1 MFVTVTEAGLDV
13 GGAPLPLLSGAMHY
27 WRIERSRWSACLD
40 AIVDMGFPIVETYAP
55 WSVHEVAA
63 GQFDFGEQDPRKD
76 LGAFLD
82 LAAEKGLRAI
92 FRPGPHINAEL
103 TYFGFPERLLRDES
117 LLARTAR
124 GAKVLLPVPPRMFPV
139 PSYASERFFEETARW
154 YDAVAEVVAPRLAP
168 KGPVVLVQV
177 DNEAALFFRDGLFEQ
192 DYHPDAIAAF
202 RGFLRTRYPTSEALQ
217 EAWTAPEVTLE
228 TVEPPRSRPVPMSA
242 GDLPRLY
249 DWAEFQEELPRAA
262 IERLGKLLDERGLGL
277 VPTSHNLPPGQWAI
291 PMSIPALERVVDVVG
306 IDLYSPRADH
316 RTLKQRILLLAGT
329 ARLPYSPEL
338 GSGAPPW
345 YPQLEADDAKFLA
358 MASVAYGLRA
368 YNLYMAIDRDRWV
381 GAPVDA
387 TGRKR
392 PMADFYARFHA
403 AAFGRH
409 AVHQR
414 RRRLGALV
422 VVPRPYM
429 RLSRLTHAWG
439 PASPSV
445 LEQLGLGPDVSC
457 LEDDLG
463 FGKPVQIAWVEALR
477 GLTDAL
483 DRTGIAYAFL
493 DGDAELDR
501 FLAAPI
507 LCVPAAGFLPM
518 PLAEKLAVAASRGAA
533 VVMGPD
539 RPALDTHA
547 RPLARSLDFAEVVDP
562 ADGAATDA
570 LLARLAGQKEARAHA
585 RSATAGVD
593 VTVLER
599 EGAARVLFVVRR
611 ANEPVT
617 ARIERGGDA
626 PALTDALTGEPV
638 DAEALPLAPFQVR
651 MLVEPDPSGETPRG
665 ARP

>member
-13 GGAPLPLLSGAMHY
+13 GGTELPLLSGAMHY
-27 WRIERSRWSACLD
+27 WRIERSRWSSCLD
-40 AIVDMGFPIVETYAP
+40 AVVDMGFPIVETYAP
-55 WSVHEVAA
+55 WSVHEV
-63 GQFDFGEQDPRKD
+63 GPGRYDFGKEDPRRD

-82 LAAEKGLRAI
+82 LAGDKGLRAI
-92 FRPGPHINAEL
+92 VRPGPHINAEL

-139 PSYASERFFEETARW
+139 PSYASEKFFEETGRW
-154 YDAVAEVVAPRLAP
+154 YAAVAEVVAPRLAP

-202 RGFLRTRYPTSEALQ
+202 RAFLRTRYPTSSALQ
-217 EAWTAPEVTLE
+217 DAWQDSTLELE
-228 TVEPPRSRPVPMSA
+228 TVDPPRSRPAPMA
-242 GDLPRLY
+242 AKDLTRLY
-249 DWAEFQEELPRAA
+249 DWAEFQEEVPRAA
-262 IERLGKLLDERGLGL
+262 IERLERLLDERGLGT
-277 VPTSHNLPPGQWAI
+277 VATSHNLPPGQWAI

-306 IDLYSPRADH
+306 IDLYSPRTDN

-345 YPQLEADDAKFLA
+345 YPQLEPDDAKFLV

-403 AAFGRH
+403 AAFARH
-409 AVHQR
+409 AVHR
-414 RRRLGALV
+414 RKRKLGALV
-422 VVPRPYM
+422 VVPRAYM

-477 GLTDAL
+477 GLCAAL
-483 DRTGIAYAFL
+483 DRAGIAYGFL

-501 FLAAPI
+501 FLAAPM
-507 LCVPAAGFLPM
+507 LCVPTAAFLPEA
-518 PLAEKLAVAASRGAA
+518 LVEKLAVAAGRGAA
-533 VVMGPD
+533 VVLGPD
-539 RPALDTHA
+539 RPALNSHA
-547 RPLARSLDFAEVVDP
+547 RPLVAPLDFAEVVDP
-562 ADGAATDA
+562 ADGPRVDA
-570 LLARLAGQKEARAHA
+570 LLARLADDKGARARA
-585 RSATAGVD
+585 RSATPDVD

-599 EGAARVLFVVRR
+599 GGALPVLFLVHRG
-611 ANEPVT
+611 ATPTT
-617 ARIERGGDA
+617 ARIERDERA
-626 PALTDALTGEPV
+626 HAWTDAMTGEPV
-638 DAEALPLAPFQVR
+638 DADAVALEPYQVR
-651 MLVEPDPSGETPRG
+651 MLVAEG
-665 ARP
+665 AP